1 MSKFLSLIIGLL
13 IGGLLGGLLTF
24 YFFVGAPSA
33 ASVPGDPVKP
43 PDPKGPPPGTAT
55 VVLNQQFFNTVLQT
69 IFQEMNA
76 PSFPLNISSRGTENP
91 DFRSIPAAYFQNQNP
106 SSSCDGRITLLPE
119 GSGVKTAVRLERG
132 KISAPL
138 AFRGSAKV
146 FGNCVQFSG
155 WASAGFSLYY
165 EAEQQNVYG
174 RINVQTVNL
183 DGVTPLAGGL
193 VAQFV
198 QNALNQRVNPITI
211 LQGEQIALQLP
222 IDAAD
227 GTLRARIEDVRAEI
241 GEDALKLYI
250 TYDFKGEKAAAPA
263 NP

>member
-1 MSKFLSLIIGLL
+1 MSKFLSLIVGLL

-33 ASVPGDPVKP
+33 VSVPGDPVKP
-43 PDPKGPPPGTAT
+43 PETNGPPPGTAT

-76 PSFPLNISSRGTENP
+76 PSFPLNISRRGFENP
-91 DFRSIPAAYFQNQNP
+91 DYRTIPAAYFQNP
-106 SSSCDGRITLLPE
+106 SPSSCDGRITLLPE
-119 GSGVKTAVRLERG
+119 GSGVKTAVRLEEG

-138 AFRGSAKV
+138 AFRGSTKV

-165 EAEQQNVYG
+165 EADQQNVYG

-183 DGVTPLAGGL
+183 DGITPLAGGL

-222 IDAAD
+222 IDAAN

-250 TYDFKGEKAAAPA
+250 TYDFKGEKMVDPA
-263 NP
+263 FQ